1 MKDKLKLKFK
11 NHKHKWIW
19 FHVDSV
25 VFNDVIDCFTKNITQ
40 KNITSKSAKSL
51 TKCFKFHEK
60 VFIKYIKTVGRKN
73 FNCLCHIID
82 KDNNKLEILLSPNHI
97 IDANILSGTPKSL
110 KLYRTDEK
118 DKNNWT
124 KPDDGFI
131 DPISY
136 PPVEEELTELGYA
149 MYKDWTEEV
158 AASGLSSTDYYRKLC
173 GTLKYYK
180 KAKNGSMH

>member
-1 MKDKLKLKFK
+1 MKDKLKSKFL

-19 FHVDSV
+19 FHVESEI
-25 VFNDVIDCFTKNITQ
+25 FKEVINCFTDNITQ
-40 KNITSKSAKSL
+40 NTISTKTAKSL

-60 VFIKYIKTVGRKN
+60 VFLKYIKTVGRKN
-73 FNCLCHIID
+73 FKCLCYIID
-82 KDNNKLEILLSPNHI
+82 KENNKIEIKLNPEDVL
-97 IDANILSGTPKSL
+97 DASILSSSPKSL
-110 KLYRTDEK
+110 KLYKTDEK
-118 DKNNWT
+118 IKNNWK
-124 KPDDGFI
+124 KPDDGFV

-158 AASGLSSTDYYRKLC
+158 AASGLSSIDYYRKLC

-180 KAKNGSMH
+180 KAKNGDMY

>member
-1 MKDKLKLKFK
+1 MFDGF
-11 NHKHKWIW
+11 
-19 FHVDSV
+19 SRG
-25 VFNDVIDCFTKNITQ
+25 
-40 KNITSKSAKSL
+40 S
-51 TKCFKFHEK
+51 
-60 VFIKYIKTVGRKN
+60 
-73 FNCLCHIID
+73 
-82 KDNNKLEILLSPNHI
+82 
-97 IDANILSGTPKSL
+97 
-110 KLYRTDEK
+110 
-118 DKNNWT
+118 NNWS

-158 AASGLSSTDYYRKLC
+158 AASGLSSTDYYRKIC